1 MESKMFKNVHIL
13 TFFEQKSIQIY
24 KNLYKSI
31 FWAIM
36 VRRKHLLLVIN
47 FGICVLGKETT
58 NRKFCLKIL
67 RLIYEIL
74 RILTNSGIV
83 WIL

>member
-1 MESKMFKNVHIL
+1 MFKNVHIL
-13 TFFEQKSIQIY
+13 TFFEH
-24 KNLYKSI
+24 LYKSI

-67 RLIYEIL
+67 RLVYEIL

-83 WIL
+83 WIF